1 MRSMWLMY
9 HDVYR
14 RVPVEGIPRSA
25 SVYHVSAD
33 TFTSHLEVVERSGLR
48 VVTAGDCLTGT
59 SESGDSIV
67 LTFDDG
73 WQGTFDIALPL
84 LAERGWKGTVFVT
97 RNFLGR
103 KGFASGS
110 TLREAAAA
118 GMEIGVHGVT
128 HRMLSGCSHA
138 EIVEEFRACRE
149 YLECLLGQAVGHAS
163 VPGGDATPAV
173 VACAREAG
181 MQSLATSQ
189 PGVNSARTSP
199 FHLRRVAIKDSTTAA
214 DILRFSRLDVGR
226 ERARYAL
233 LRAPRAILGMKRY
246 SKLRRVLMRT
256 RQRDEVEVF
265 EP

>member
-14 RVPVEGIPRSA
+14 RAPVDGIPRSA

-33 TFTSHLEVVERSGLR
+33 TFASHLEVIEQSGLR
-48 VVTAGDCLTGT
+48 VVTVSDCLNGT
-59 SESGDSIV
+59 SDSGDSVV

-84 LAERGWKGTVFVT
+84 LAERGWKATVFVT
-97 RNFLGR
+97 RDFLGR
-103 KGFASGS
+103 NGFASYS
-110 TLREAAAA
+110 TVQEAAAA

-128 HRMLSGCSHA
+128 HRMLSSCTHA
-138 EIVEEFRACRE
+138 EVVEEFRACRE
-149 YLECLLGQAVGHAS
+149 YLESLLGHAVAHAS
-163 VPGGDATPAV
+163 SPGGDATPAIV
-173 VACAREAG
+173 DCAREAG
-181 MQSLATSQ
+181 MRSLATSQ

-199 FHLRRVAIKDSTTAA
+199 FDLRRVAIKDSTTAA
-214 DILRFSRLDVGR
+214 DVLRFSRLDVRR

-233 LRAPRAILGMKRY
+233 LRAPQAILGMKRY
-246 SKLRRVLMRT
+246 SKVRRVLMRSN
-256 RQRDEVEVF
+256 QRDEVEVF